1 MKLDI
6 MRMGVK
12 SSDLIINNEVDTDN
26 AEKPTDNVETE
37 PKEQDR

>member
-12 SSDLIINNEVDTDN
+12 SSDLVINNGATT
-26 AEKPTDNVETE
+26 EKSETE
-37 PKEQDR
+37 PDKAGR